1 MFRLLRRLQKDDC
14 GATAIEY
21 GLIAAI
27 ISIAGVVS
35 FIAMGDSLNRI
46 FDTISTAINSNAAA
60 P

>member
-1 MFRLLRRLQKDDC
+1 MFRLFRRLRKDNR
-14 GATAIEY
+14 GAMAIEY

-60 P
+60 S

>member
-1 MFRLLRRLQKDDC
+1 MFRLLRRLRKDNR

>member
-1 MFRLLRRLQKDDC
+1 MFRLFRRLRKDNR

>member
-1 MFRLLRRLQKDDC
+1 MFRLFRRLRKDGR